1 MLNENEREIIE
12 KTVQFVKRTLAGA
25 EGGHDWFHTQRVWNN
40 AKLIA
45 GSEDVNPFVV
55 ELAAL
60 LHDIANAKFHDGNE
74 AIGAETT
81 GRFLKSLNV
90 SEDIVGHVVHIVR
103 NMSFRKQLDGVV
115 FSSPEML
122 VVQDADRLDAI
133 GAVGIGRAFSFG
145 GFKNRAMYDP
155 DIKPETNITGETY
168 RNSNAPTINH
178 FYEKLLLLKDMMN
191 TETAKRIAANRHL
204 VMERFLDD
212 FLDEWHGLK

>member
-1 MLNENEREIIE
+1 
-12 KTVQFVKRTLAGA
+12 
-25 EGGHDWFHTQRVWNN
+25 
-40 AKLIA
+40 
-45 GSEDVNPFVV
+45 
-55 ELAAL
+55 
-60 LHDIANAKFHDGNE
+60 
-74 AIGAETT
+74 
-81 GRFLKSLNV
+81 
-90 SEDIVGHVVHIVR
+90 
-103 NMSFRKQLDGVV
+103 
-115 FSSPEML
+115 ML

-191 TETAKRIAANRHL
+191 TETAKKIAANRHL

>member
-12 KTVQFVKRTLAGA
+12 KTVQFVKQTLAGA

-45 GSEDVNPFVV
+45 RSENVNLFVV

-60 LHDIANAKFHDGNE
+60 LHDIADAKFHDGNE
-74 AIGAETT
+74 TIGAETA

-103 NMSFRKQLDGVV
+103 NMSFRKQLDGAVL
-115 FSSPEML
+115 SSPEIL

-191 TETAKRIAANRHL
+191 TETAKKIAANRHL

>member
-12 KTVQFVKRTLAGA
+12 KTVQFVKQTLAGA

-45 GSEDVNPFVV
+45 RSENVNLYVV

-60 LHDIANAKFHDGNE
+60 LHDIADAKFHDGNE
-74 AIGAETT
+74 TIGAETA

-103 NMSFRKQLDGVV
+103 NMSFRKQLDGAVL
-115 FSSPEML
+115 SSPEIL

-191 TETAKRIAANRHL
+191 TETAKKIAANRHL